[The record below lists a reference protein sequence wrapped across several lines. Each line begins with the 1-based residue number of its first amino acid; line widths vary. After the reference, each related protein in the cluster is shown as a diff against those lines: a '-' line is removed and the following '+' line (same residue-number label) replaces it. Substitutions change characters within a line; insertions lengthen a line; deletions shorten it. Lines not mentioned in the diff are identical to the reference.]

1 MSLHPMNCFFFVG
14 IRLGNNFLPTHPM
27 LHHHSTLIIKRR
39 GENESEKK
47 EMIVQVRNKNIRRY
61 DKIYRRRNSIYQERS
76 RWIKRTNMKR
86 RDRERGTEREREREG
101 LISDEIRVV
110 A

>member
-1 MSLHPMNCFFFVG
+1 MKV
-14 IRLGNNFLPTHPM
+14 
-27 LHHHSTLIIKRR
+27 K
-39 GENESEKK
+39 KK

-86 RDRERGTEREREREG
+86 RDRERGTERERERR
-101 LISDEIRVV
+101 INIR
-110 A
+110 